1 VSHRSH
7 GNCAEEVLDLAET
20 AYPFSLA
27 HNWVT
32 VTRLDDKIPTPD
44 VLLAEYRAAS
54 DELATAASR
63 IWQSTGILAAAFVTA
78 GVGMGTVL
86 PSSFFP
92 EAFKITIIWV
102 ASFVVLA
109 VLIYWVILVVHERAA
124 QAVSV
129 QRLVD
134 IELALEMRKTLNTCF
149 LNDWA
154 KRKTFKEWDK
164 IGQSD
169 RTHLEELV
177 SEHLLVPRPFWAL
190 RYGPYFLRHERLHP
204 LFAALLVAPVVMIVG
219 LASFATAVVLN
230 S

>member
-1 VSHRSH
+1 LE
-7 GNCAEEVLDLAET
+7 AE
-20 AYPFSLA
+20 
-27 HNWVT
+27 
-32 VTRLDDKIPTPD
+32 IPTD
-44 VLLAEYRAAS
+44 EALLAEYRVAG

-63 IWQSTGILAAAFVTA
+63 IWQSTGIVAAAFVTA
-78 GVGMGTVL
+78 AVGMGTVL

-102 ASFVVLA
+102 ASFGVLA
-109 VLIYWVILVVHERAA
+109 VLTYWVILVLHERTA
-124 QAVSV
+124 QAVSIR
-129 QRLVD
+129 RLVD
-134 IELALEMRKTLNTCF
+134 IELALGMRKTLITCF

-154 KRKTFKEWDK
+154 KRSTFKEWEK

-169 RTHLEELV
+169 RAHLEELV
-177 SEHLLVPRPFWAL
+177 DEHLLVPRPSWAF

-204 LFAALLVAPVVMIVG
+204 LFATLLVAPLVMIVG